1 MCMHVSHIIYVY
13 DYMFLAYD
21 LFIIYS
27 DQFQFGS
34 YQELKIKIVG
44 VRIYVSFFAVIF
56 LFVQDRNYHLQ
67 IFHNSRN
74 CERYNPCFM
83 KQNKSCLY
91 MNLFEI
97 FHYL

>member
-44 VRIYVSFFAVIF
+44 VRIYVSFFSF
-56 LFVQDRNYHLQ
+56 LFFFLLTTET
-67 IFHNSRN
+67 IF
-74 CERYNPCFM
+74 F
-83 KQNKSCLY
+83 KSFINQEIVKDTIHVSPT
-91 MNLFEI
+91 NLDYI
-97 FHYL
+97 

>member
-1 MCMHVSHIIYVY
+1 MCMHIIYEY

-21 LFIIYS
+21 LFIIYT

-56 LFVQDRNYHLQ
+56 LFQ
-67 IFHNSRN
+67 IFCNSRN
-74 CERYNPCFM
+74 CERYNSCFI
-83 KQNKSCLY
+83 KLNKSCLDHTLY
-91 MNLFEI
+91 SI
-97 FHYL
+97 